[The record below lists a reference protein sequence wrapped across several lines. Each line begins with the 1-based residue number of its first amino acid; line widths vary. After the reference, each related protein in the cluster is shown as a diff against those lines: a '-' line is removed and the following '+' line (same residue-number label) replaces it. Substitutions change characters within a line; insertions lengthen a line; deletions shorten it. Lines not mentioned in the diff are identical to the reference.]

1 MAIVEVVV
9 VPLGTATP
17 SLSKYVANVE
27 KVLDSFKDLKHTL
40 TPMSTVIEG
49 DLDTILKAVRKMHEI
64 PFGMGIQRV
73 ATRIHIDDRRDK
85 ELTMDGKIQ
94 SVKEKL

>member
-17 SLSKYVANVE
+17 GLSEYVANVE
-27 KVLDSFKDLKHTL
+27 KVLDEYKDLKHTL

-49 DLDTILKAVRKMHEI
+49 NLDTILKAVREMHEV
-64 PFGMGIQRV
+64 PFTMGIKRV